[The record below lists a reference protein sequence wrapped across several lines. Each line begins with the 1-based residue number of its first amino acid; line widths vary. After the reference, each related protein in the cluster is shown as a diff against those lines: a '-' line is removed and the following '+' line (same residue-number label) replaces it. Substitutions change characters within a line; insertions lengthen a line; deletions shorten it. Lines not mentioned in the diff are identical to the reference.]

1 MKLTTLIAVMIAA
14 GLVSSAQA
22 AEQPATP
29 LKPARCKAAW
39 EMASPNGETLS
50 RGKASPYVLNFAMVD
65 TNHNGAISAREFKR
79 GCKAGWVTAADAS
92 TIKNMKQK

>member
-1 MKLTTLIAVMIAA
+1 MKLTALIAVMIAA
-14 GLVSSAQA
+14 GLASSAQA
-22 AEQPATP
+22 AGQPATP

-50 RGKASPYVLNFAMVD
+50 RGNVSPYVLNFEMVD

-79 GCKAGWVTAADAS
+79 RCKAGWVTAADTS

>member
-14 GLVSSAQA
+14 GFVSSAHA
-22 AEQPATP
+22 AEQSSAP
-29 LKPARCKAAW
+29 LKPARCKATW

-50 RGKASPYVLNFAMVD
+50 RGKASPYILNFEMVD